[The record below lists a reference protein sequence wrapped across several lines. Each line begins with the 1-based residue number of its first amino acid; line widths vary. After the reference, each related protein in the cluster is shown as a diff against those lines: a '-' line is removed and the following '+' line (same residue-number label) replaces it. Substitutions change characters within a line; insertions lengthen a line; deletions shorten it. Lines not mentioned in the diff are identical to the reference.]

1 MIIDTHAHFY
11 PEPYLDLVEAQGEK
25 YPVSI
30 VRDKKGQRVLR
41 FGQGHFFTFL
51 PRFYDIGVRLAE
63 MEEAGVDMQVLS
75 IAPPMV
81 FWADPGLGR
90 ELCQIYNAELARLV
104 RDYPGKFEA
113 LAAVPLQDVP
123 SAVDVLRSAVNDLGM
138 KGCLLG
144 TNISFEDLDAEQFED
159 FFAAMTDLDVPAFMH
174 PIAPAGRERMQRH
187 RLEVIVGFTMDT
199 TLAAAR
205 LVYGGHM
212 ERYPN
217 LRILLSHFGGTV
229 PFLRGRL
236 SEGYESFLEETE
248 LALDKRFGGDAK
260 DHFRKF
266 YYDTLT
272 YDSEVLGDAT
282 RWAGVDHV
290 CFGTDNPFFGRRA
303 MEGAIKVVNDCT
315 ALSEADRRAIFA
327 ENPARLFDI
336 DLPGP

>member
-30 VRDKKGQRVLR
+30 VRDEKGQRVLR

-229 PFLRGRL
+229 PFLRG
-236 SEGYESFLEETE
+236 G
-248 LALDKRFGGDAK
+248 
-260 DHFRKF
+260 
-266 YYDTLT
+266 
-272 YDSEVLGDAT
+272 
-282 RWAGVDHV
+282 
-290 CFGTDNPFFGRRA
+290 
-303 MEGAIKVVNDCT
+303 
-315 ALSEADRRAIFA
+315 
-327 ENPARLFDI
+327 
-336 DLPGP
+336 

>member
-11 PEPYLDLVEAQGEK
+11 PEPFLDLVEAQGDK

-30 VRDKKGQRVLR
+30 VRDETGQRVLH
-41 FGQGHFFTFL
+41 FGHGAFFTFL
-51 PRFYDIGVRLAE
+51 PRFYDIDVRLAD
-63 MEEAGVDMQVLS
+63 MAEAGVDMQVLS

-90 ELCQIYNAELARLV
+90 ELCGIYNEELARLT
-104 RDYPGKFEA
+104 RDHPDKFAA

-123 SAVDVLRSAVNDLGM
+123 SAIEVLRSAVNDLGM

-144 TNISFEDLDAEQFED
+144 TNIGGEDLDVGRFED
-159 FFAAMTDLDVPAFMH
+159 FFAAMAELDVPAFMH

-187 RLEVIVGFTMDT
+187 RLEVIVGFTTDT

-205 LVYGGHM
+205 LVYAGHM

-236 SEGYESFLEETE
+236 SEGYESFLSETDHMRE
-248 LALDKRFGGDAK
+248 KGFSGDAK

-272 YDSEVLGDAT
+272 YDPDVLGDAT

-290 CFGTDNPFFGRRA
+290 CFGTDNPFFGSRA
-303 MEGAIKVVNDCT
+303 MESAIKVVKDCSV
-315 ALSEADRRAIFA
+315 LSDEDRRAIFA

-336 DLPGP
+336 DLSGA